1 MSANSRE
8 HRRRARQN
16 ANAETVTVIVSDTS
30 GERPIRAGLLDFSE
44 TGLGVSSAT
53 PLPVGS
59 LVSLI
64 GPLEGPQGP
73 ASSTRRAHVCHS
85 TRTASGAYRSGLAF
99 EYQTSHRTD
108 GTVEPRRDD
117 EFVDLYEVLQVSPNA
132 DAETIHRVYRLLAH
146 RYHPDNAESGNEET
160 FKRVLQAYKV
170 LSEPARRA
178 AYDVE
183 HHSQRKLRWKIFDQP
198 QSARGMEAE
207 KRKRWG
213 ILTLLYHQRLQAP
226 GSAGIRIMEMEDLL
240 GCPREHLEF
249 TLWVLRGNGWVE
261 RDDKGNYQ
269 ITIQGALAAEDQS
282 GGGDP
287 MSSNLLPAAPTP
299 EPEMAMAY

>member
-1 MSANSRE
+1 MSANSTE
-8 HRRRARQN
+8 RRKRARQN
-16 ANAETVTVIVSDTS
+16 ADSEIITIVVCDAG
-30 GERPIRAGLLDFSE
+30 GERTIRAELLDYSS

-64 GPLEGPQGP
+64 GRIEGPQGP

-85 TRTASGAYRSGLAF
+85 TRTAGGAYRSGLAY
-99 EYQTSHRTD
+99 EYQTSNRAN
-108 GTVEPRRDD
+108 GPAEPGRDD
-117 EFVDLYEVLQVSPNA
+117 EFVDLYEALQVSPNA
-132 DAETIHRVYRLLAH
+132 DGETIHRIYRLLAH

-198 QSARGMEAE
+198 ESARGMEAE

-213 ILTLLYHQRLQAP
+213 VLTLLYHKRLQAP
-226 GSAGIRIMEMEDLL
+226 GSAGMRIMEMEELL

-249 TLWVLRGNGWVE
+249 TLWVLRGNGWIE

-282 GGGDP
+282 GPGVP
-287 MSSNLLPAAPTP
+287 ISSNLLPAAPTP